1 MNAAL
6 NVDMVREWLGI
17 LHGRSPGLLGIS
29 AAGATP
35 GERFTNATVE
45 SIDDAARHVEQLDRA
60 GKQGIY
66 HRVTTLRERPPQGQR
81 GSAAMSLTFPGLW
94 ADIDIAGPGHKTTE
108 PLPPDE
114 DAARKVVEAAGLP
127 EPTRWIHSGG
137 GMYPWWL
144 LAEPH
149 ILGDDLPRVEE
160 MSRRWQLALEHGAK
174 RLGYHY
180 GNVGDLARILRIPG
194 TVNRKEGLSRP
205 CLLLPDIG
213 PSYTLAE
220 LHAAAEAATPPPPP
234 SLASAGISAA
244 QEAFWRDTDRHHDGP
259 GPFDALADAARWADI
274 LEPHG
279 WTFGDD
285 YGGAGGGE
293 IWNRPGGSSGL
304 SALCGRNGI
313 PTMVVHSTE
322 AGLPSG
328 AGHHLTKGRVFAHL
342 NFRGDESAA
351 ATALRAA
358 AAGDPT
364 ADRAAASLPAHV
376 LTRIAQRCNIPRWT
390 APPAPPQLV
399 PQSSDEG
406 AEEAAGDPV
415 ELLLAE
421 LLDAGDLDGIPA
433 PEPII
438 IDTLF
443 VDTVARLWGESGS
456 FKSFITLDMAG
467 CVGTGLPFHGR
478 RTRRGLVVYVVAE
491 GVRGVR
497 KRVRAWEQHHGQKM
511 TGVRF
516 LPRPVQ
522 SRSPEWD
529 VLIAACARLRPALI
543 VIDTQARVT
552 VGVEENSATEM
563 GVFVDKVEKLRAA
576 SGACVLLVHHTGV
589 DVGRG
594 RGSTTVKGAMQS
606 ELSVSRKGK
615 GASNVRVT
623 LSTGKQKDDD
633 ELGDMEFCLRII
645 ELDGEADELGRP
657 ITSVV
662 LEPVDPSSAAEVGEG
677 SAAHIALL
685 LDRKGYGRNI
695 GRELTRKACEDLGVK
710 AGTDKLRE
718 IVKLRKNLS
727 SDLSYSSVGDSD
739 LPEKTGIEESA
750 GQTCTGQVEDNI
762 RTGTP
767 RPDLTSPLSMG
778 EVRQDSPVSK
788 DGQTGV
794 CGACGDPMTLITP
807 GQTHHPNCDPA

>member
-1 MNAAL
+1 MSAAL
-6 NVDMVREWLGI
+6 DVGMVREWLEI
-17 LHGRSPGLLGIS
+17 LHGRSPGYLSI
-29 AAGATP
+29 GAVQP
-35 GERFTNATVE
+35 PRFVSATVE
-45 SIDDAARHVEQLDRA
+45 TIDEAVKRVEQYDRA

-66 HRVTTLRERPPQGQR
+66 VRMTSLRERPPQGAR
-81 GSAAMSLTFPGLW
+81 GSAEMSLALPCLW
-94 ADIDIAGPGHKTTE
+94 ADIDIAGPGHKTTGT
-108 PLPPDE
+108 LPPDE
-114 DAARKVVEAAGLP
+114 ESARKIVTAAGLP
-127 EPTRWIHSGG
+127 EPSRWIHSGG
-137 GMYPWWL
+137 GLYPIWGL
-144 LAEPH
+144 GEPH
-149 ILGDDLPRVEE
+149 LIGDDFAEIKAL
-160 MSRRWQLALEHGAK
+160 SDRWQKALIHGAQ
-174 RLGYHY
+174 RLGLHY
-180 GNVGDLARILRIPG
+180 GNTGDLARVLRIPG

-205 CLLLPDIG
+205 CLLPPDIG

-234 SLASAGISAA
+234 PSPASAGISAA

-274 LEPHG
+274 LKPHG
-279 WTFGDD
+279 WTSGDD

-364 ADRAAASLPAHV
+364 ADRGAASLPAHV
-376 LTRIAQRCNIPRWT
+376 LNRIAQRCNIPAWNRP
-390 APPAPPQLV
+390 AAAAPPQLA
-399 PQSSDEG
+399 PEQGDG
-406 AEEAAGDPV
+406 AAEEAAGDPV

-421 LLDAGDLDGIPA
+421 MLDAGDLDGIPA

-456 FKSFITLDMAG
+456 FKSFIALAMAG
-467 CVGTGLPFHGR
+467 CVGTGIPFHGR
-478 RTRRGLVVYVVAE
+478 RTRQGLVVYIVAE

-529 VLIAACARLRPALI
+529 VLIAACARLRPVLI
-543 VIDTQARVT
+543 VVDTQARVT
-552 VGVEENSATEM
+552 VGVDENSANEM

-576 SGACVLLVHHTGV
+576 TEACVLLVHHTGV
-589 DVGRG
+589 DVGRA

-633 ELGDMEFCLRII
+633 ELGDMEFRLRII

-685 LDRKGYGRNI
+685 LDRKGYGRGI
-695 GRELTRKACEDLGVK
+695 GRELTRKACDELGIK

-727 SDLSYSSVGDSD
+727 SGLSYSSVGDSD
-739 LPEKTGIEESA
+739 LPEKTGTGESA

-788 DGQTGV
+788 DGQPGV
-794 CGACGDPMTLITP
+794 CEGCREPMTLITP